1 MVNWIDGFIGV
12 SEDAIKKAMIHMLF
26 HEKVV
31 VEATFAAPV
40 AALMEKPGLIPGKHI
55 GIVIS
60 GGNADNQIF
69 IDELKKL

>member
-1 MVNWIDGFIGV
+1 
-12 SEDAIKKAMIHMLF
+12 MIHMLF